1 MATFVT
7 AQWAEQHIDAP
18 NLLFLDPRRPMRYLQ
33 GHLKHAV
40 NLPVYKAFDAD
51 AKLLPDAHLQRWIG
65 AAGLDDQATPVI
77 YDSFDGQ
84 NGAMLVWLLEYF
96 GRTNVHLLNIF
107 FERWVAE
114 GHEVFYKPVPAVS
127 KTFIARVNPQMRVT
141 IDDLRRDSGLKLID
155 FRSREEYTGEQDR
168 DGQPGHIPGA
178 VNIVWRD
185 LVGPQQ
191 EVLASCENIQQ
202 LVGTTGIQ
210 RDDRI
215 VAYCRLGMRAALGYL
230 ALQQAGYDVRLYD
243 RSYAEWARRGL
254 PSVCG
259 SARYGN
265 GGAQPSPGASGT

>member
-96 GRTNVHLLNIF
+96 GRTDVHLLNIF

-127 KTFIARVNPQMRVT
+127 KTFTARVNPQMRVT

-191 EVLASCENIQQ
+191 EVLASWENIQQ
-202 LVGTTGIQ
+202 LVGATGIQ

-259 SARYGN
+259 SDRYGN
-265 GGAQPSPGASGT
+265 GDAQPTHDTSGT